1 MSHVTKGSH
10 VQALANPLAVA
21 LAMAMAMAMAMVM
34 AMVMAM
40 ALAVAMAMAMVM
52 AMALAVNPD
61 HVIWSSIYSPLSS
74 LRKYKLVLP
83 GKLLHTLLTP

>member
-1 MSHVTKGSH
+1 MSHVKEGSH

-21 LAMAMAMAMAMVM
+21 LAMAMVM

-40 ALAVAMAMAMVM
+40 AMALAMALAMAM

-83 GKLLHTLLTP
+83 GKLLHPLLTP